1 MRLSEGQRQTIEA
14 LSKILPLEVLLKLKA
29 GEIKDLEDLHLN
41 LFDLDSREEQC
52 EMDSILEKEISE
64 RKRKLN
70 RVLHIK
76 C

>member
-14 LSKILPLEVLLKLKA
+14 LSRILPLEVLLK
-29 GEIKDLEDLHLN
+29 IKDGKLKDFEDLHLN
-41 LFDLDSREEQC
+41 LFDPDTQEERT
-52 EMDSILEKEISE
+52 EMAAILEKEIAE

-70 RVLHIK
+70 RVLQIK